1 MSASMMMSKR
11 ERYIGIATVVVVGIL
26 VLDRLIVTPLLD
38 SKVDLDAQLVKAR
51 DDRDA
56 ANRLLSTSRRM
67 DRDWRAMAGTRG
79 ERLKDNEAAAE
90 SQVLNSIGAW
100 SQSSGLS
107 VSAVKRVRTEKEKDF
122 IKIAYRATAT
132 GTMRQVGE
140 FLWKIQ
146 TSDIPVRITDIQ
158 MNSRKDG
165 TDDLSVQI
173 GIATIYLPP
182 PDTNSGGGGG
192 GGRTASASAA
202 ELYR

>member
-1 MSASMMMSKR
+1 MVMSKR
-11 ERYIGIATVVVVGIL
+11 ERYIGIATIVVVGIL
-26 VLDRLIVTPLLD
+26 ALDRIVVTPLLD
-38 SKVDLDAQLVKAR
+38 SKTRLDADLVSAR
-51 DDRDA
+51 DDMDA
-56 ANRLLSTSRRM
+56 ANRLMTTSRRM
-67 DRDWRAMAGTRG
+67 DRDWRAMIGPRG

-90 SQVLNSIGAW
+90 SQILNAIGEWA
-100 SQSSGLS
+100 QSSGLS
-107 VSAVKRVRTEKEKDF
+107 VSAVKRERAEKEKDF
-122 IKIAYRATAT
+122 VRISYRATAT

-146 TSDIPVRITDIQ
+146 TATVPVRIADIQ
-158 MNSRKDG
+158 VNSRKDG

-192 GGRTASASAA
+192 GARTASASAA